1 MIDVLGCLV
10 VFGCA
15 VGLVYDR
22 LLWCLCLWAY
32 LRIVS
37 VGLLFKLALL
47 KLGLLLPA
55 AGVWFCGFTCLVCL
69 IACLGRLF

>member
-1 MIDVLGCLV
+1 M
-10 VFGCA
+10 F
-15 VGLVYDR
+15 VGLLADCFC
-22 LLWCLCLWAY
+22 W
-32 LRIVS
+32 
-37 VGLLFKLALL
+37 LLFKLALL

>member
-10 VFGCA
+10 IFGCA
-15 VGLVYDR
+15 VGLVSDR
-22 LLWCLCLWAY
+22 LLWCLCLWVY

-47 KLGLLLPA
+47 KLGCYFLLLA
-55 AGVWFCGFTCLVCL
+55 FGLVSLLVWCV
-69 IACLGRLF
+69 